1 MNPLTIGV
9 FIALTTVVVLATGVP
24 VAFGLGV
31 VAMIFLVMFD
41 GFYALTFFG
50 ELFFSGLSDFT
61 LVSIP

>member
-1 MNPLTIGV
+1 MNPLAIGV

-41 GFYALTFFG
+41 GFYSLTFFG
-50 ELFFSGLSDFT
+50 
-61 LVSIP
+61 